1 MPRPP
6 SVMDC
11 DTAAQPLVVVGVAT
25 PFVSASIKPE
35 DFPPRHAPFAI
46 ELVETKQCCP
56 SDHTPSRKKRPMS
69 SPVLEQIAE
78 TCWSSPAP
86 RLAPASLAETGR
98 QTPVM
103 ECPETTTMNPLPS
116 GGKSGLV
123 TSVYE
128 YLLGI
133 WTCLICLTEDG
144 NPLSSQSL
152 AAIFSFVTARNNP
165 QLRRHLPVDVASQ
178 CRNLFQ

>member
-1 MPRPP
+1 
-6 SVMDC
+6 
-11 DTAAQPLVVVGVAT
+11 
-25 PFVSASIKPE
+25 
-35 DFPPRHAPFAI
+35 
-46 ELVETKQCCP
+46 
-56 SDHTPSRKKRPMS
+56 MS
-69 SPVLEQIAE
+69 PPVLEQIAE

-152 AAIFSFVTARNNP
+152 AAIFSFVTARTTHNCVVICQLMLRLSVATFFNNTNP
-165 QLRRHLPVDVASQ
+165 TNQE
-178 CRNLFQ
+178 